1 MEINPSSGPVAAT
14 GSSDRTV
21 GFEPRDRNVYLL
33 GAGFSAAAG
42 APLIHNFL
50 DCSRAFLDAPF
61 GFVGDFNAAQRE
73 PFETVFKYKQD
84 MSRAA
89 YKVKIDLDNIEELFG
104 LVEISSRLDPGHQ
117 KIRDSIAMMI
127 ARTLDWATRD
137 VARRR
142 KIRIGSFPDA
152 ALWFHQ
158 FGLSPESF
166 DVDKT
171 AAGDFIDMDAY
182 TYFAALIAGIFDD
195 PSQRKFRS
203 DSVITF
209 NYDLVL
215 DYALYQVNVAP
226 DYHLPSPVEDPH
238 WKPPS
243 QTCSVLKLHGSINWG
258 VCNEC
263 RTQLRIA
270 YRQPSRSPL
279 WYPPQCCPQ
288 CRSMEQFFQPLLVPP
303 SWDKSGHRDI
313 LTPVWAKA
321 VEELK
326 AAKRICVIG
335 YSMPKTD
342 AFFRYLL
349 TLALAENE
357 RLSDLI
363 VVDLARAVVGPTQQE
378 VALETRWKELLEP
391 MFVQR
396 RFRFHPEGLIDYVL
410 DRDNLRHL
418 GRGEALNDKS
428 VSEFTPP
435 PR

>member
-1 MEINPSSGPVAAT
+1 
-14 GSSDRTV
+14 
-21 GFEPRDRNVYLL
+21 
-33 GAGFSAAAG
+33 
-42 APLIHNFL
+42 
-50 DCSRAFLDAPF
+50 
-61 GFVGDFNAAQRE
+61 
-73 PFETVFKYKQD
+73 
-84 MSRAA
+84 
-89 YKVKIDLDNIEELFG
+89 
-104 LVEISSRLDPGHQ
+104 
-117 KIRDSIAMMI
+117 
-127 ARTLDWATRD
+127 
-137 VARRR
+137 
-142 KIRIGSFPDA
+142 
-152 ALWFHQ
+152 
-158 FGLSPESF
+158 
-166 DVDKT
+166 
-171 AAGDFIDMDAY
+171 
-182 TYFAALIAGIFDD
+182 
-195 PSQRKFRS
+195 
-203 DSVITF
+203 
-209 NYDLVL
+209 
-215 DYALYQVNVAP
+215 
-226 DYHLPSPVEDPH
+226 
-238 WKPPS
+238 
-243 QTCSVLKLHGSINWG
+243 
-258 VCNEC
+258 
-263 RTQLRIA
+263 
-270 YRQPSRSPL
+270 
-279 WYPPQCCPQ
+279 
-288 CRSMEQFFQPLLVPP
+288 MEQFFQPLLVPP